1 MIYELILQREASN
14 TLFSLTAFSLGKKYF
29 FNFSFTTATYK
40 HNLSIRKSSRKVLK
54 Y

>member
-1 MIYELILQREASN
+1 MIYKLILQREASN
-14 TLFSLTAFSLGKKYF
+14 TLFLLTAFSLEKKY
-29 FNFSFTTATYK
+29 FNFSFTTIIYK